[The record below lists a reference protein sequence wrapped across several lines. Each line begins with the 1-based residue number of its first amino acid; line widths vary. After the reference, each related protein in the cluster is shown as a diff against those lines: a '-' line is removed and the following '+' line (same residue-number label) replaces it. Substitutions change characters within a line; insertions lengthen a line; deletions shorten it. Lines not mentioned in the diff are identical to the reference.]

1 MLGQG
6 QAAMPS
12 YLAGRDAVVWTRNY
26 SQRDSFKCDCDGLAR
41 VLDMI
46 PGASRMIVG

>member
-6 QAAMPS
+6 DGAIPE
-12 YLAGRDAVVWTRNY
+12 YLSGRDGVVWTRHY
-26 SQRDSFKCDCDGLAR
+26 SVRDSFKCDCAGLEQ
-41 VLDMI
+41 VLSMI